1 MHIALPSPNPE
12 EEGSN
17 TNLET
22 FHFEQDSLERASNK
36 SSASYDPSHN
46 TETLPATQRTMTT
59 TA

>member
-1 MHIALPSPNPE
+1 MIACKGLIEAVLP
-12 EEGSN
+12 
-17 TNLET
+17 NLET
-22 FHFEQDSLERASNK
+22 FNFEQDSLERASNK